1 MGLRHV
7 YRFLFPITVCMLATQ
22 ALAERFDIV
31 DGEGFERR
39 IVAKTVDVPNGWQT
53 SGRIA
58 WNKPCSSN
66 DLFETIFLT
75 YSPDG
80 RIGARIMP
88 GYQFFQD
95 TSRLAPG
102 YPYDPFIE
110 IMMTHSESSNREMAS
125 QFRGSNCAVADILD
139 NQTIIDTVVLKN
151 RPSDTRIVAI
161 HQDEAGLNNL
171 KNVFGTGMPGARV
184 RFDARVVEMQYMRRG
199 VPTTEWLFLSWYNFT
214 QEPLDMGGVLSSS
227 SHTVVEP
234 LRLAWAPTEQAQS
247 VLPQVLKI
255 FGSMRSAPDWQRR
268 IDEIYRKSAEDRRK
282 AQKERDAASDRNV
295 RDFID
300 NVIWEGERPGGGVSG
315 GSTDIGSGS
324 AEETDAYGDPVAK
337 TDIWGE
343 PLPETDVWGE
353 PIKPEE

>member
-1 MGLRHV
+1 MGLRNV
-7 YRFLFPITVCMLATQ
+7 YSFLLPISLGIMATQ
-22 ALAERFDIV
+22 AAAERFDIV
-31 DGEGFERR
+31 DAEGFERR
-39 IVAKTVDVPNGWQT
+39 MVAKTVDVPNGWKT

-95 TSRLAPG
+95 TSRLAQG
-102 YPYDPFIE
+102 YPHDPFIA
-110 IMMTHSESSNREMAS
+110 MMMAQSESSNREMAS
-125 QFRGSNCAVADILD
+125 QFRGSNCAVADIVD
-139 NQTIIDTVVLKN
+139 NQTIVNTVILNN
-151 RPSDTRIVAI
+151 RPSDARIVAL

-171 KNVFGTGMPGARV
+171 KNVFGAGMPGVLV
-184 RFDARVVEMQYMRRG
+184 RYDARVVEMQYNRGG

-214 QEPLDMGGVLSSS
+214 QEPFDIDGILTSS

-234 LRLAWAPTEQAQS
+234 LRLAWAPSEQALS

-268 IDEIYRKSAEDRRK
+268 IDDIYRKNAEDRRK
-282 AQKERDAASDRNV
+282 AQKEREAANDRNV

-300 NVIWEGERPGGGVSG
+300 NVIWEGQRPGGSSG
-315 GSTDIGSGS
+315 GSTELPSTGSDTS
-324 AEETDAYGDPVAK
+324 EETDVFGNPIPK
-337 TDIWGE
+337 TDI
-343 PLPETDVWGE
+343 WGE